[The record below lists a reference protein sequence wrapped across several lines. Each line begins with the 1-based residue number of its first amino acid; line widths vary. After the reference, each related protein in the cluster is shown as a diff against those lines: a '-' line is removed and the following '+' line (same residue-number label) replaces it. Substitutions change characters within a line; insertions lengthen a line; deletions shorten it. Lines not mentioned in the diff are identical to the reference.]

1 VTLSKA
7 KTFRNILYTSL
18 TKGTTLVCL
27 AVTTSVI
34 ARNLTPADYGVVGFA
49 AIIIGFLGNFADV
62 GVANS
67 AIRRTTLDQEGLRS
81 AFTLKVILSLA
92 AFGAAFLIAP
102 FAHHFFQHPATDN
115 VVRVLALDFLVST
128 VGFMPLV
135 VLTRDQNFR
144 TLSFPGVAG
153 AVVRCI
159 LTVVLILLGWR
170 YWAVVVAD
178 VGATFGAGVILQLAR
193 RIPIRLHF
201 GWEDMAEYLRFGIP
215 LFAAGVL
222 VFVIFNLDNFLVGA
236 RLGSTQLGYYAL
248 AFAWGSFV
256 CRLLFD
262 TVNSV
267 LFPAFSAIQNDVI
280 AMRRW
285 YLKTID
291 LVGFVAVAVNTALLA
306 NTHWFLVTFLG
317 KGTDKWIP
325 AEGALRILCLYGI
338 LRAIVEPVSS
348 CVMAI
353 GKTKTLLQS
362 NAVAG
367 IVEVLL
373 LLPALRT
380 RSISLVAVSVS
391 VAYATQILIYVPFL
405 RRNLGI
411 GFRDVA
417 RQLWP
422 VIPAIIGGCLLTSL
436 LPTSLGSTFL
446 TLACKGLFT
455 ALTVAVIHGLCTRFR
470 CFHEA
475 GGMISHQFARVRA

>member
-1 VTLSKA
+1 MTLSKA
-7 KTFRNILYTSL
+7 RTFRNIVYTSL

-27 AVTTSVI
+27 AVTSSVV

-49 AIIIGFLGNFADV
+49 AIIIGFLGHFSDV
-62 GVANS
+62 GVASS

-81 AFTLKVILSLA
+81 AFTLKVMLSLA
-92 AFGAAFLIAP
+92 AFVAALLLAP
-102 FAHHFFQHPATDN
+102 FAHYFFQHPATGN
-115 VVRVLALDFLVST
+115 VVRVLALNFLVST

-135 VLTRDQNFR
+135 ALTRDQNFQA
-144 TLSFPGVAG
+144 LSFPGIAG
-153 AVVRCI
+153 AIIRCI
-159 LTVVLILLGWR
+159 LTVALILMGWK

-178 VGATFGAGVILQLAR
+178 VGATFGAGMVMQLAR
-193 RIPIRLHF
+193 RVPIRLHF
-201 GWEDMAEYLRFGIP
+201 GWGDIVEYLRFGVP

-236 RLGSTQLGYYAL
+236 RMGSTQLGYYAL

-256 CRLLFD
+256 SGLLFD

-267 LFPAFSAIQNDVI
+267 LFPAFSAIQGDVI

-291 LVGFVAVAVNTALLA
+291 LVGFVAAAANTALLA

-325 AEGALRILCLYGI
+325 AEAALKILCLYGI
-338 LRAIVEPVSS
+338 LRAIIEPVSN
-348 CVMAI
+348 CVLAL
-353 GKTKTLLQS
+353 GKTRTLLQS
-362 NAVAG
+362 NALAG

-373 LLPALRT
+373 LLLALRAG
-380 RSISLVAVSVS
+380 SILFVAISVS

-411 GFRDVA
+411 GFREVT

-422 VIPAIIGGCLLTSL
+422 VIPAIIGGCLLTSV
-436 LPTSLGSTFL
+436 LPVSLGSTFL

-455 ALTVAVIHGLCTRFR
+455 ALAVAVIHGLCTRFR

-475 GGMISHQFARVRA
+475 GGMISHQFARVRV